1 VWDAGGSSTS
11 PPPPSTS
18 GQISSRPAR
27 PQAVQ
32 HRVLAHVFGV
42 DVTPHPQGVAVV
54 EPGLTA
60 ALGAP
65 HQEIAA
71 PVAHQ
76 GIGEVGSSSALGR
89 SMKKPSGSIFCNR
102 GPQPAG
108 RTPVSC
114 VPAKVLVWSGLTC
127 PCHVLCVLYRGKTH
141 RAQLSHPL
149 QPGVPADQDFS
160 LSGGQVRARGP
171 VLSAALTCPGPWGAD
186 PGPGP
191 GGAGPAYR
199 GGLPPDPEGPAL
211 ALFPDRRLQD
221 LLGCLVFPSDDSPR
235 VRKGA
240 PCYSSRRYFFGIRCL
255 SPLFIIPRS

>member
-1 VWDAGGSSTS
+1 MWEAGGSSTS

-32 HRVLAHVFGV
+32 HRILAHVFGV
-42 DVTPHPQGVAVV
+42 DVAPRPQGVAVA
-54 EPGLTA
+54 EPGLSA
-60 ALGAP
+60 ALGTP
-65 HQEIAA
+65 HQQIAA

-127 PCHVLCVLYRGKTH
+127 P
-141 RAQLSHPL
+141 SE
-149 QPGVPADQDFS
+149 
-160 LSGGQVRARGP
+160 
-171 VLSAALTCPGPWGAD
+171 
-186 PGPGP
+186 
-191 GGAGPAYR
+191 
-199 GGLPPDPEGPAL
+199 PPHG
-211 ALFPDRRLQD
+211 
-221 LLGCLVFPSDDSPR
+221 
-235 VRKGA
+235 
-240 PCYSSRRYFFGIRCL
+240 
-255 SPLFIIPRS
+255 